1 MGIKKFI
8 PIILITVL
16 LTGCQNI
23 NEATKLSQD
32 VVRDNVSIINNI
44 KGNNYPGKN
53 NLSLKKATVYRVIDG
68 DTIILNT
75 GERVRFIGVN
85 CPEDTTKHEDFGREA
100 TLYTRSMLED
110 KTVYL
115 EKDIS
120 NTDKYGRLLRY
131 VWLEIP
137 ESNSDQEINSKMF
150 NSMLLS
156 NGFGQQSTFPPNVKY
171 VDTFTNCEREDR
183 SAKKGLWKINS
194 NGTTN
199 GDIRYKKY

>member
-1 MGIKKFI
+1 
-8 PIILITVL
+8 
-16 LTGCQNI
+16 
-23 NEATKLSQD
+23 
-32 VVRDNVSIINNI
+32 
-44 KGNNYPGKN
+44 
-53 NLSLKKATVYRVIDG
+53 
-68 DTIILNT
+68 
-75 GERVRFIGVN
+75 
-85 CPEDTTKHEDFGREA
+85 
-100 TLYTRSMLED
+100 MLED

-156 NGFGQQSTFPPNVKY
+156 NGFGQQSTFPPNV
-171 VDTFTNCEREDR
+171 NCEREAR

>member
-16 LTGCQNI
+16 LVGCQDI

-32 VVRDNVSIINNI
+32 VAKDNVSIINNI
-44 KGNNYPGKN
+44 KSNNYVEKN

-75 GERVRFIGVN
+75 GEKVRFIGVN
-85 CPEDTTKHEDFGREA
+85 CPEDTTKHEQFGREA
-100 TLYTRSMLED
+100 TLYTKSILED

-150 NSMLLS
+150 NAMLLS

-171 VDTFTNCEREDR
+171 VDTFTNYEREAR
-183 SAKKGLWKINS
+183 NAKKGLWKINS